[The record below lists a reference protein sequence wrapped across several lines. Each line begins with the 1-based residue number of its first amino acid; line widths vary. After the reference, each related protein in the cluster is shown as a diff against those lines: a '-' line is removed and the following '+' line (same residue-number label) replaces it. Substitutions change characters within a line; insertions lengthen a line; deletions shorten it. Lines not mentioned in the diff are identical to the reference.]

1 MNDCECRKDHEDL
14 RDFLKELQEYRE
26 FGTLKELE
34 ISRRYINLA
43 KMHGT
48 IGEVIDEYVAYE
60 ELGTVDEL
68 RKALK
73 TRKDK
78 ENE

>member
-1 MNDCECRKDHEDL
+1 M
-14 RDFLKELQEYRE
+14 QEYRE

-34 ISRRYINLA
+34 IFRRYINLA

-48 IGEVIDEYVAYE
+48 IGEVIDECVAYE

-68 RKALK
+68 RKAFK